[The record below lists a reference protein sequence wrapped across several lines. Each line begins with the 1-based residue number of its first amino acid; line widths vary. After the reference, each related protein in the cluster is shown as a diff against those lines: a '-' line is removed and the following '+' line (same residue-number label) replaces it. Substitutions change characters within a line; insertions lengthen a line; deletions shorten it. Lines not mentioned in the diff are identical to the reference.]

1 MTDST
6 PGRTPDSEPERDSG
20 TPPASA
26 AEPAASGS
34 PTSAAASAAASKPA
48 ETHSGWIR
56 FGIPA
61 VAAGVAL
68 FIGLAIGFGTGFFAS
83 HVASGVG
90 HHMSFDK
97 HQQGDRGPG
106 HGWDQREN
114 N

>member
-6 PGRTPDSEPERDSG
+6 SNATPNPTPNPADKLDG
-20 TPPASA
+20 TPASTT
-26 AEPAASGS
+26 
-34 PTSAAASAAASKPA
+34 PTTPKAPGTEKS
-48 ETHSGWIR
+48 SGWIR

-68 FIGLAIGFGTGFFAS
+68 IIGLAIGFGTGFFAS